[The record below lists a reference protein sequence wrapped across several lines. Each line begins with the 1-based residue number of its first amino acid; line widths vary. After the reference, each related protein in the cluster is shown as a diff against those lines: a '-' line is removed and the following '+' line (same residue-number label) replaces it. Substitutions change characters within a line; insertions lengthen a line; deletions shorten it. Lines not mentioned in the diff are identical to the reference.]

1 MLNGSSFR
9 AGNVFSSVENP
20 FLKRFENVSADCVY
34 GISAAEK
41 VGGIKRLFE
50 EADIGVS
57 PDIAAR
63 GAAGY
68 AYMEFFLAREASVSL
83 SNAADYAELIKEK
96 YRCVTAV
103 GGGNSAAKWAL
114 EDVQARIDALIG
126 AGKNENIDPVI
137 YNKCAEG
144 FAEAFGTKLS
154 RLSLTEDEFNGL
166 FGKMDATE
174 ANYSFKCSD
183 RSRTLWQRYDDLK
196 DCRDS
201 VMKDLDIKR
210 ATAAEKAFAEV
221 CGNSYADIESLLIEV
236 GIYRQ

>member
-1 MLNGSSFR
+1 MLNGSLFR

-20 FLKRFENVSADCVY
+20 FLKRFESVSADCVY

-41 VGGIKRLFE
+41 VNGIRQLFA
-50 EADIGVS
+50 EADIGES

-68 AYMEFFLAREASVSL
+68 AYMEFFLAREASASL
-83 SNAADYAELIKEK
+83 SNAANFAELIKEK
-96 YRCVTAV
+96 YRCMTAV

-114 EDVQARIDALIG
+114 EDAQLRIDELMG
-126 AGKNENIDPVI
+126 TGKNEKIDPVI
-137 YNKCAEG
+137 YNKCAES
-144 FAEAFGTKLS
+144 FATAFGTELS
-154 RLSLTEDEFNGL
+154 RLAVTEDEFNGL

-183 RSRTLWQRYDDLK
+183 RARTLWQRYDELK

-201 VMKDLDIKR
+201 ILEKLEKKKG
-210 ATAAEKAFAEV
+210 AAAEKAFEEV
-221 CGNSYADIESLLIEV
+221 CGNSYADIESLLTEV
-236 GIYRQ
+236 GIL